1 MRTPSSLMVFFISI
15 YQILQIET
23 IKLLLAFVRLLF
35 VFFSISPFLFLA
47 FAKGNQ
53 LFRRVF
59 IYLFSVYFGYE
70 ERDKLRPCMR

>member
-1 MRTPSSLMVFFISI
+1 
-15 YQILQIET
+15 
-23 IKLLLAFVRLLF
+23 LLLAFVRLLF

-53 LFRRVF
+53 LFRRAF